1 MNLTSTTNNGRPLR
15 VDKHT
20 DALAQIAEAHFEV
33 HEGEAFFIVN
43 KQDVDSAGS
52 YEMRFKTPDSPKRL
66 HMILAVEG
74 TGHTDVDLYEGTTKT
89 HNTGTVLTAVNRERE
104 SKKTSLIEACSTPG
118 GSGDGENLISMH
130 FGLDTGQGSQREIL
144 GGGARDMEE
153 IILARNTAY
162 LLRIVS
168 GTDGNRVMIV
178 LDWYEHES
186 QTTAEA

>member
-1 MNLTSTTNNGRPLR
+1 MNLTSTLSKGRPLR

-20 DALAQIAEAHFEV
+20 DSLATIAESHYEV
-33 HEGEAFFIVN
+33 HEGEAFYIVN
-43 KQDVDSAGS
+43 KQDIDSLGS

-66 HMILAVEG
+66 HMIMAVEG

-89 HNTGTVLTAVNRERE
+89 HNAAAALTAINRDRE
-104 SKKTSLIEACSTPG
+104 SDKSSLIEASSTPG
-118 GSGDGENLISMH
+118 GSGDGVNILSMH

-144 GGGARDMEE
+144 AGGARDMEE

-162 LLRIVS
+162 LLRINS
-168 GTDGNRVMIV
+168 DTDGNRVMIV

-186 QTTAEA
+186 QTTAEE